1 MLISKNN
8 NMNVNIPKQAVN
20 QLKKSLENF
29 KINDAIELCTNE
41 AQTRKFLIE
50 PFFLKLNYVSNDLIP
65 EYNADFGDR
74 ISQKI
79 DYAIL
84 LNKKDTI
91 LVEAKKYNSK
101 LTDKE
106 AGQLNGYFNNTKNSK
121 IAILTNGIEYRFYSD
136 IVEPNIIDSKPFF
149 IFNITDYTESDLE
162 TLISFDKRYIKV
174 IEIVKTAQEIVFVE
188 SFENAFFKELV
199 APSRDLMKIIH
210 KNMTFTTKFNEE
222 TIGKMINLVN
232 SSFLK
237 CMYDKKV
244 QLESLSNSQG
254 VITTE
259 LEIQAYHTI
268 RTLLIQNKKIPKE
281 RVSYRDFKSFFN
293 ISIDDNSKKVICKLI
308 INGTKIK
315 FFIGDNEYSL
325 DHIDDVLKFKTEL
338 TNRALLLVE

>member
-1 MLISKNN
+1 M
-8 NMNVNIPKQAVN
+8 
-20 QLKKSLENF
+20 
-29 KINDAIELCTNE
+29 
-41 AQTRKFLIE
+41 
-50 PFFLKLNYVSNDLIP
+50 LNYVSNDLIP

-91 LVEAKKYNSK
+91 LVEAKKHNSK

-106 AGQLNGYFNNTKNSK
+106 AGQLNGYFSNTKNSK
-121 IAILTNGIEYRFYSD
+121 IAILTNGIEYKFYSD
-136 IVEPNIIDSKPFF
+136 VVEPNIIDSKPFF
-149 IFNITDYTESDLE
+149 TFNISSYTESDLE
-162 TLISFDKRYIKV
+162 ELIKFDKRFIKV
-174 IEIVKTAQEIVFVE
+174 IDIVKNAQEIVFVE

-199 APSRDLMKIIH
+199 APSKDLMKIIH
-210 KNMTFTTKFNEE
+210 KNMTFSTKFNEE

-254 VITTE
+254 VITTD

-268 RTLLIQNKKIPKE
+268 RTVLIQNKKIPKE
-281 RVSYRDFKSFFN
+281 RVGYRDFKGFFN
-293 ISIDDNSKKVICKLI
+293 ISIDDSSKKVICKLVT
-308 INGTKIK
+308 NGGKMKI
-315 FFIGDNEYSL
+315 FIGDNEYNL
-325 DHIDDVLKFKTEL
+325 EHIDDILKYKTEL
-338 TNRALLLVE
+338 TNRTLLLIE

>member
-1 MLISKNN
+1 MTP
-8 NMNVNIPKQAVN
+8 VIPKQAVN
-20 QLKKSLENF
+20 QLKKLLDNF
-29 KINDAIELCTNE
+29 KINEAIELCSNE

-50 PFFLKLNYVSNDLIP
+50 PFFFMLNYESNNLIP

-74 ISQKI
+74 VSQKI

-136 IVEPNIIDSKPFF
+136 VVEPNIIDSKPFF
-149 IFNITDYTESDLE
+149 TFNITAYTETDLE
-162 TLISFDKRYIKV
+162 TLITFDKRYVNILQ
-174 IEIVKTAQEIVFVE
+174 IVKSAQEIVFVE
-188 SFENAFFKELV
+188 SFETAFFKELI
-199 APSRDLMKIIH
+199 APSKDLLKSIH
-210 KNMTFTTKFNEE
+210 KNMTFNTKFNEE
-222 TIGKMINLVN
+222 TQGKMINLIN

-244 QLESLSNSQG
+244 LLESMSNSQG

-259 LEIQAYHTI
+259 AEVQAYHTI
-268 RTLLIQNKKIPKE
+268 RTLLIQNKKIPND
-281 RVSYRDFKSFFN
+281 RITYRDFKSFFN
-293 ISIDDNSKKVICKLI
+293 ISVDDSTKKVICKLVFSDSKMKVI
-308 INGTKIK
+308 IDN
-315 FFIGDNEYSL
+315 NEYL
-325 DHIDDVLKFKTEL
+325 LEHIDDLLKYKNEL
-338 TNRALLLVE
+338 TNRTILLLES

>member
-1 MLISKNN
+1 MIIS
-8 NMNVNIPKQAVN
+8 IPKQAVN
-20 QLKKSLENF
+20 QLKKALDNF

-50 PFFLKLNYVSNDLIP
+50 PFFLMLNYVSNDLIP
-65 EYNADFGDR
+65 EYNADFGER

-121 IAILTNGIEYRFYSD
+121 VAILTNGIEYRFYSD
-136 IVEPNIIDSKPFF
+136 VVEPNIIDSKPFF
-149 IFNITDYTESDLE
+149 TFNITNYTESDLE
-162 TLISFDKRYIKV
+162 ALIKFDKRYIKV
-174 IEIVKTAQEIVFVE
+174 IDIVKTAQEIVFVE

-199 APSRDLMKIIH
+199 APSKDLMKIIH

-237 CMYDKKV
+237 SMYDKKV

-281 RVSYRDFKSFFN
+281 RVSYRDFKGFFN
-293 ISIDDNSKKVICKLI
+293 ISIDDNSKKVICKLVF
-308 INGTKIK
+308 NGSKMKI
-315 FFIGDNEYSL
+315 FIGDNEYNL
-325 DHIDDVLKFKTEL
+325 EHVDDLLKYKTEL
-338 TNRALLLVE
+338 TNRTLLLIE

>member
-1 MLISKNN
+1 ME
-8 NMNVNIPKQAVN
+8 VTIPKQAIS
-20 QLKKSLENF
+20 QLKKALENF

-50 PFFLKLNYVSNDLIP
+50 PFFLMLNYISNDLIP

-136 IVEPNIIDSKPFF
+136 IVEPNIIDNKPFYS
-149 IFNITDYTESDLE
+149 FNITNFTENDIES
-162 TLISFDKRYIKV
+162 LIKFDKRYIKV
-174 IEIVKTAQEIVFVE
+174 IEIVKTAQEVVFIE
-188 SFENAFFKELV
+188 SFENAFFKELI
-199 APSRDLMKIIH
+199 APSKDLLKIIH
-210 KNMTFTTKFNEE
+210 KNMTFATKFNEE
-222 TIGKMINLVN
+222 NIGKMINIIN

-237 CMYDKKV
+237 GMYDKKV

-259 LEIQAYHTI
+259 LEIQAYHII
-268 RTLLIQNKKIPKE
+268 RTLLIQNKKIPNE
-281 RVSYRDFKSFFN
+281 RISYKDFKSFFN
-293 ISIDDNSKKVICKLI
+293 ISIDENSKKVICKLVF
-308 INGTKIK
+308 NGAKMKI
-315 FFIGDNEYSL
+315 FIGDNEYNL
-325 DHIDDVLKFKTEL
+325 EHIDDLLKYKNEL
-338 TNRALLLVE
+338 TNRTLLLLE

>member
-1 MLISKNN
+1 M
-8 NMNVNIPKQAVN
+8 
-20 QLKKSLENF
+20 
-29 KINDAIELCTNE
+29 
-41 AQTRKFLIE
+41 
-50 PFFLKLNYVSNDLIP
+50 LNYVSNDLIP

-91 LVEAKKYNSK
+91 LVEAKKHSSK

-106 AGQLNGYFNNTKNSK
+106 AGQLNGYFSNTKNSK
-121 IAILTNGIEYRFYSD
+121 IAILTNGIEYKFYSD
-136 IVEPNIIDSKPFF
+136 VVEPNIIDSKPFF
-149 IFNITDYTESDLE
+149 TFNISSYTESDLE
-162 TLISFDKRYIKV
+162 ELIKFDKRFIKV
-174 IEIVKTAQEIVFVE
+174 IDIVKNAQEIVFVE

-199 APSRDLMKIIH
+199 APSKDLMKIIH
-210 KNMTFTTKFNEE
+210 KNMTFSTKFNEE

-254 VITTE
+254 VITTD

-268 RTLLIQNKKIPKE
+268 RTILIQNKKIPKE
-281 RVSYRDFKSFFN
+281 RVGYRDFKGFFN
-293 ISIDDNSKKVICKLI
+293 ITETSFTKYLVAKLSVPSTIKSYCAKISITLSISSRISWTTTFTFGLI
-308 INGTKIK
+308 SAI
-315 FFIGDNEYSL
+315 FSL
-325 DHIDDVLKFKTEL
+325 AES
-338 TNRALLLVE
+338 ALLFPISLWP

>member
-1 MLISKNN
+1 MIVS
-8 NMNVNIPKQAVN
+8 IPKQAVN
-20 QLKKSLENF
+20 QLKKALDNF

-50 PFFLKLNYVSNDLIP
+50 PFFLMLNYVSNDLIP

-136 IVEPNIIDSKPFF
+136 VVEPNIIDSKPFF
-149 IFNITDYTESDLE
+149 TFNIINYTESDLE
-162 TLISFDKRYIKV
+162 SLIKFDKRYIKV
-174 IEIVKTAQEIVFVE
+174 IDIVKTAQEIVFVE

-199 APSRDLMKIIH
+199 APSKDLMKIIH

-237 CMYDKKV
+237 SMYDKKV

-281 RVSYRDFKSFFN
+281 RVSYRDFKGFFN
-293 ISIDDNSKKVICKLI
+293 IMS
-308 INGTKIK
+308 
-315 FFIGDNEYSL
+315 
-325 DHIDDVLKFKTEL
+325 
-338 TNRALLLVE
+338 